1 MADALDAAPANG
13 QNAAMEGEGIGE
25 AVSGAL
31 IARAIEPETGKDGH
45 TDERACLNCGAP
57 LVGDF
62 CHSCGQR
69 AHVHRTLAAFWHD
82 LVHAVLHFEGKIW
95 RTLPL
100 LAWKPGELTRRY
112 IHGERAKFV
121 SPMAMFL
128 FSVFLMFA
136 IFSTLGG
143 PIDTGPDKPDA
154 TSAEESADARQT
166 FERDRAKTQAKLA
179 RMRAER
185 ARLAAAGQP
194 TIHIDV
200 DIRNTENELELEKR
214 VFEGAMA
221 LAGEEEKPEAEPA
234 KAEATPDGNAA
245 TADSKVDGSKESE
258 DSINVSS
265 KSEMVNNWFADAYKR
280 AKENPKLLI
289 YKLQTNAYKF
299 SWALI
304 PISVPF
310 VWLLF
315 LHRRRY
321 RQYKVYDHTIF
332 VTYSLAFMGLGLIV
346 LTLLKPLG
354 LGKGLAV
361 LAMTFIPPIHMYR
374 QLRGAYQLRWWS
386 AAWRTF
392 LLLNFAFIAVS
403 LFFVLLLA
411 LGVLG

>member
-1 MADALDAAPANG
+1 
-13 QNAAMEGEGIGE
+13 MEGEGIGE
-25 AVSGAL
+25 AVTGGL
-31 IARAIEPETGKDGH
+31 IARAIEPDQGQSNDAAEGV
-45 TDERACLNCGAP
+45 CLNCGAE
-57 LVGDF
+57 LKGEF
-62 CHSCGQR
+62 CHACGQR
-69 AHVHRTLAAFWHD
+69 AHVHRTLGAFWHD
-82 LVHAVLHFEGKIW
+82 LLHAVLHFEGKIW

-112 IHGERAKFV
+112 IHGERARFV
-121 SPMAMFL
+121 SPMALFL

-136 IFSTLGG
+136 VFSTLGG
-143 PIDTGPDKPDA
+143 PMDTGPDKPDGEA
-154 TSAEESADARQT
+154 SRERAETRQK
-166 FERDRAKTQAKLA
+166 FEDERSETLAELAK
-179 RMRAER
+179 MRAER

-194 TIHIDV
+194 TTQIDV
-200 DIRNTENELELEKR
+200 DIRNTENDLVVEEKIQR
-214 VFEGAMA
+214 AVEAVTGEGE
-221 LAGEEEKPEAEPA
+221 AGEAQLAEEK
-234 KAEATPDGNAA
+234 
-245 TADSKVDGSKESE
+245 SE
-258 DSINVSS
+258 DSITVSS
-265 KSEMVNNWFADAYKR
+265 KSETVNNWFEDAYKK

-321 RQYKVYDHTIF
+321 REYKVYDHTIF
-332 VTYSLAFMGLGLIV
+332 VTYSLAFMSLGVIV

-354 LGKGLAV
+354 LSKGIAALV
-361 LAMTFIPPIHMYR
+361 MTFIPPIHMYR

-403 LFFVLLLA
+403 LFFVLLLG